1 MKLYFLRFELNKKN
15 RSSIIKDEIV
25 FFFKLRDIKA
35 LNQKKDNE
43 IIAQILWITFLNM
56 LLG

>member
-1 MKLYFLRFELNKKN
+1 MKLY
-15 RSSIIKDEIV
+15 

-35 LNQKKDNE
+35 LNQKNNNE

>member
-1 MKLYFLRFELNKKN
+1 MKLY
-15 RSSIIKDEIV
+15 

-43 IIAQILWITFLNM
+43 IIAQILWINLLNM